1 MKVCRKCG
9 KHANSDNDMFCS
21 ECGGDLIEKSAF
33 DAAAVDNASNN
44 STVNAAAV
52 QNSYNSQSN
61 TNNADEIYFDQEDI
75 AKNKVFAIFAY
86 IGILFLIPLL
96 AAKDSPFAR
105 FHANQG
111 MVLFIINIAIG
122 IATGIIEILGI
133 LSIVTLVFMVMGIIN
148 AANGKGKRLPLI
160 GKIELLK

>member
-1 MKVCRKCG
+1 MKVCKKCG
-9 KHANSDNDMFCS
+9 KHANNDNDMFCS
-21 ECGGDLIEKSAF
+21 ECGGDLVEKSIF
-33 DAAAVDNASNN
+33 NAETEKFSDEN
-44 STVNAAAV
+44 TVNAAPV
-52 QNSYNSQSN
+52 QNSYNSQGN

-122 IATGIIEILGI
+122 IASGIIEILGI
-133 LSIVTLVFMVMGIIN
+133 LGIATLVFMVMGIIN